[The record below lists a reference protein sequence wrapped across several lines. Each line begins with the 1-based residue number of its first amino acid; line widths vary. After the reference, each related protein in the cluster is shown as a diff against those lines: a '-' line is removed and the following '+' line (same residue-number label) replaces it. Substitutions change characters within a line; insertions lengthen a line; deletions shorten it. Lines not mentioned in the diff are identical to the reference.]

1 MMRMTLDQPETASI
15 PAASISAASLSKAA
29 CLPEAEPASRAP
41 SVFWLST
48 LATAALALFAIYG
61 GMLAV
66 PSLTNTPAATAAPA
80 TPFGD
85 FVQLAERLSA
95 K

>member
-1 MMRMTLDQPETASI
+1 MRITLDARKPVSMSEASPAPRTA
-15 PAASISAASLSKAA
+15 
-29 CLPEAEPASRAP
+29 

-61 GMLAV
+61 GIIAAA
-66 PSLTNTPAATAAPA
+66 PSAPGTPTATAQAPA